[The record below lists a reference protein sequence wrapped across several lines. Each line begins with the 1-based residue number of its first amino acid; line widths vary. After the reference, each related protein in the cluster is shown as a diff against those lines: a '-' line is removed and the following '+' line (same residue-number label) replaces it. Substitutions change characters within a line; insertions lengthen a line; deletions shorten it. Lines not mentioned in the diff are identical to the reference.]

1 MTSPEIHQRLDLHDE
16 RLTAVEGRLDATEGT
31 VERIS
36 RDIIAIR
43 AEGQARATAQTE
55 GLDRLGRQIQ
65 GLIVQLA
72 EQTGAQ
78 KTKNQIAE
86 DSLRRW
92 RKIAVIV
99 GICCTLGAAIGSTLL
114 SDQEIASTIWVKWL
128 HKEEPWSVGVSGS
141 INAPATTNGGTHDGT
156 H

>member
-1 MTSPEIHQRLDLHDE
+1 MTTPDFTQRLDAHDE
-16 RLTAVEGRLDATEGT
+16 RLTAVEGRLDATEST
-31 VERIS
+31 VDRIS

-65 GLIVQLA
+65 SLVVQLA

-86 DSLRRW
+86 ASLRRW
-92 RKIAVIV
+92 RKI
-99 GICCTLGAAIGSTLL
+99 GIIGGLIGALAGAAL

-128 HKEEPWSVGVSGS
+128 HKQEPWSVDVSGS
-141 INAPATTNGGTHDGT
+141 ISVPATVNGKK
-156 H
+156 

>member
-1 MTSPEIHQRLDLHDE
+1 MTPPDIHQRLDLHDE

-86 DSLRRW
+86 ASLRRW
-92 RKIAVIV
+92 RKIGIIGGLV
-99 GICCTLGAAIGSTLL
+99 GALLGAAL

-128 HKEEPWSVGVSGS
+128 HKEEPWSVGVSGG
-141 INAPATTNGGTHDGT
+141 INSPATTNGKN
-156 H
+156 

>member
-1 MTSPEIHQRLDLHDE
+1 MTPIDYHQRLDDHDE
-16 RLTAVEGRLDATEGT
+16 RLSAVEGRLDATEGA
-31 VERIS
+31 VDRIS

-43 AEGQARATAQTE
+43 AEGQARAAAQTE

-65 GLIVQLA
+65 ALTVQLA

-78 KTKNQIAE
+78 KRQTELGEA
-86 DSLRRW
+86 SLRRW
-92 RKIAVIV
+92 RKIAVII

-128 HKEEPWSVGVSGS
+128 HKQEPWAVGV
-141 INAPATTNGGTHDGT
+141 TVNGGNNDSAH
-156 H
+156 

>member
-1 MTSPEIHQRLDLHDE
+1 MTIPDFTQRLDAHDE
-16 RLTAVEGRLDATEGT
+16 RLTAVEGRLEATEGA
-31 VERIS
+31 VDRIG

-65 GLIVQLA
+65 DLVVQLA

-99 GICCTLGAAIGSTLL
+99 GICCTLGAAVGSTLL

-128 HKEEPWSVGVSGS
+128 HKQEPWAVGLTV
-141 INAPATTNGGTHDGT
+141 NGGNNDSTH
-156 H
+156 

>member
-1 MTSPEIHQRLDLHDE
+1 MTTPDLTQRLDAHDE
-16 RLTAVEGRLDATEGT
+16 RLSAVEGRLDATEST
-31 VERIS
+31 VDRIS

-65 GLIVQLA
+65 NLVVQLA

-86 DSLRRW
+86 ASLRRW
-92 RKIAVIV
+92 RKI
-99 GICCTLGAAIGSTLL
+99 GIIGGLIGALVGAAL

-128 HKEEPWSVGVSGS
+128 HKQEPWAVALTV
-141 INAPATTNGGTHDGT
+141 NGGNNDSTH
-156 H
+156 

>member
-1 MTSPEIHQRLDLHDE
+1 MTTPDLTQRLDAHDE
-16 RLTAVEGRLDATEGT
+16 RLTAVEGRLEATEST
-31 VERIS
+31 VDRIG

-43 AEGQARATAQTE
+43 AEGQARAAAQTE

-65 GLIVQLA
+65 GLVVQIA

-78 KTKNQIAE
+78 KRQTELGEA
-86 DSLRRW
+86 SLRRW

-99 GICCTLGAAIGSTLL
+99 GICCTLGAAVGSTLL

-128 HKEEPWSVGVSGS
+128 HKQEPWAVGV
-141 INAPATTNGGTHDGT
+141 TVNGGKNDSTH
-156 H
+156 

>member
-1 MTSPEIHQRLDLHDE
+1 MTPIDYHQRLDDHDE
-16 RLTAVEGRLDATEGT
+16 RLSAVEGRLDATEGA
-31 VERIS
+31 VDRIS

-65 GLIVQLA
+65 DLVVQLA

-86 DSLRRW
+86 ASLRRW
-92 RKIAVIV
+92 RKIGIIGGLIGALAGAV
-99 GICCTLGAAIGSTLL
+99 L

-128 HKEEPWSVGVSGS
+128 HKQEPWAVGLTV
-141 INAPATTNGGTHDGT
+141 NGGNNDSTH
-156 H
+156 